1 MEFGFSREEEA
12 FRQEVRALLKEVA
25 TPEVVAE
32 ADSGQGW
39 GPHTWKFVQAL
50 GSRKWLT
57 PTWPKEY
64 GGLALPPIYR
74 FIIHE
79 EIDYTGALKPEALI
93 VGANIAGPTIMQ
105 VGSDKQKK
113 EFLPRIARGEIE
125 FAIGYT
131 EPQAGS
137 DLASLQMRAE
147 DKGDHFLFNG
157 QKVFNTRCHFA
168 QYHWI
173 VARTDPTASKHR
185 GISLFIV
192 DMKTPGITLRPFYG
206 LDGIRTNEVF
216 YDNVVVPKECL
227 VGEKNKGFI
236 YTVSA
241 LEFERVLTVGT
252 LTRNFQHLVNYV
264 KSQPTLRNDALV
276 RQKIGQ
282 IATEIEIARLH
293 SYRLAS
299 MQTKRI
305 VANYEAAA
313 SKLFTSELSQRM
325 AGSGMEILGLSG
337 QLQHGSKGAPMDG
350 VIEHLSRETLLNT
363 IAGGTS
369 EVMRNIIATRGLDLP
384 RG

>member
-12 FRQEVRALLKEVA
+12 FRQEVRAFLKEVA
-25 TPEVVAE
+25 TPGVVAE

-50 GSRKWLT
+50 GSRKLLT
-57 PTWPKEY
+57 PTWAKEY

-93 VGANIAGPTIMQ
+93 VGANIAGPTIIAY
-105 VGSDKQKK
+105 GSDKQKK
-113 EFLPRIARGEIE
+113 EFLPRIARGEVE

-192 DMKTPGITLRPFYG
+192 DMKTPGITVRPLYG
-206 LDGIRTNEVF
+206 LDGIRTNEVY
-216 YDNVVVPKECL
+216 YDNVVVPRECI
-227 VGEKNKGFI
+227 VGEKNKGFF

-264 KSQPTLRNDALV
+264 KSQPSLRNDSLV

-293 SYRLAS
+293 SYRLAC
-299 MQTKRI
+299 MQTKRQ

-350 VIEHLSRETLLNT
+350 IIEHLSRETLLNT

-384 RG
+384 R

>member
-1 MEFGFSREEEA
+1 MEFGFSKEEEA
-12 FRQEVRALLKEVA
+12 FRQEVRAFLAQVA

-50 GSRKWLT
+50 GSRRWLT

-64 GGLALPPIYR
+64 GGLGLPPVYR

-79 EIDYTGALKPEALI
+79 EIDFTGALKPEALI
-93 VGANIAGPTIMQ
+93 VGANIAGPTIIAY
-105 VGSDKQKK
+105 GSDKQKK
-113 EFLPRIARGEIE
+113 EFLPRIASGEIE

-137 DLASLQMRAE
+137 DLGSLQMRAE
-147 DKGDHFLFNG
+147 DKGDHFIFNG

-173 VARTDPTASKHR
+173 VARTDPAAPKHR

-192 DMKTPGITLRPFYG
+192 DMKTPGITVRPLYG
-206 LDGIRTNEVF
+206 LDGIRTNEVY
-216 YDNVVVPKECL
+216 YDNVVVPRECL
-227 VGEKNKGFI
+227 VGEQNKGFG
-236 YTVSA
+236 YTMSA

-264 KSQPTLRNDALV
+264 KSQPSLRQDSLV
-276 RQKIGQ
+276 RQKIGE
-282 IATEIEIARLH
+282 IAAEIEIARLY
-293 SYRLAS
+293 SYRMAC
-299 MQTKRI
+299 MQTRR
-305 VANYEAAA
+305 VAATYEASA
-313 SKLFTSELSQRM
+313 SKLFTSELSQRV
-325 AGSGMEILGLSG
+325 AGWGMEILGLSG

-369 EVMRNIIATRGLDLP
+369 EVMRNTIATRGLELP
-384 RG
+384 R

>member
-1 MEFGFSREEEA
+1 MEFGFSQEEEA
-12 FRQEVRALLKEVA
+12 FRHEVRAFLAEVA
-25 TPEVVAE
+25 TPEVIAE

-50 GSRKWLT
+50 GTRKWLT

-64 GGLALPPIYR
+64 GGLGLPPIYR

-79 EIDYTGALKPEALI
+79 EIDFTGALKPEALM
-93 VGANIAGPTIMQ
+93 VGANIAGPTIIAY
-105 VGSDKQKK
+105 GSDKQKRDY
-113 EFLPRIARGEIE
+113 LPRIARGEIE
-125 FAIGYT
+125 LAIGYT

-137 DLASLQMRAE
+137 DLGSLQMRAE
-147 DKGDHFLFNG
+147 DKGDHFVFNG

-173 VARTDPTASKHR
+173 VARTDPAAPKHR

-192 DMKTPGITLRPFYG
+192 DMKTPGITVRPLYG
-206 LDGIRTNEVF
+206 LDGIRTNEVY
-216 YDNVVVPKECL
+216 YDNVVVPREGL
-227 VGEKNKGFI
+227 VGEQNKGFG
-236 YTVSA
+236 YTMSA

-252 LTRNFQHLVNYV
+252 LTRNFRHLVNYV
-264 KSQPTLRNDALV
+264 KSQPALRQDSLV

-282 IATEIEIARLH
+282 IAAEIEITRLY
-293 SYRLAS
+293 SYRMAC
-299 MQTKRI
+299 MQTRR
-305 VANYEAAA
+305 VATTYEASA

-325 AGSGMEILGLSG
+325 AGWGMEILGLSG

-369 EVMRNIIATRGLDLP
+369 EVMRNTIATRGLGLP
-384 RG
+384 R

>member
-1 MEFGFSREEEA
+1 MEFGFSKEEEA
-12 FRQEVRALLKEVA
+12 FRQEVRAFLAGVA

-50 GSRKWLT
+50 GSRQWLT

-64 GGLALPPIYR
+64 GGLALPPMYR

-79 EIDYTGALKPEALI
+79 EIDFTGALKPEALI
-93 VGANIAGPTIMQ
+93 VGANIAGPTIIAY
-105 VGSDKQKK
+105 GSDKQKK

-137 DLASLQMRAE
+137 DLGSLQMRAE
-147 DKGDHFLFNG
+147 DKGDHFVFNG

-173 VARTDPTASKHR
+173 VARTDPAAPKHR

-192 DMKTPGITLRPFYG
+192 DMKTPGITVRPLYG
-206 LDGIRTNEVF
+206 LDGIRTNEVY
-216 YDNVVVPKECL
+216 YDNVIVPREGL
-227 VGEKNKGFI
+227 VGEQNKGFG
-236 YTVSA
+236 YTMSA

-264 KSQPTLRNDALV
+264 KSQPSLRQDSLGPPEDRRDRRRDRDSPALQLPPGLHADQAHCGHLRGLGLQAVHQRAVAAHGRLGHGDTRAV
-276 RQKIGQ
+276 RP
-282 IATEIEIARLH
+282 
-293 SYRLAS
+293 
-299 MQTKRI
+299 
-305 VANYEAAA
+305 AAA
-313 SKLFTSELSQRM
+313 RQQGRAHGRGDRAPQPRDPAEHHR
-325 AGSGMEILGLSG
+325 GRHLGG
-337 QLQHGSKGAPMDG
+337 DA
-350 VIEHLSRETLLNT
+350 EHHRHQ
-363 IAGGTS
+363 GT
-369 EVMRNIIATRGLDLP
+369 
-384 RG
+384 

>member
-1 MEFGFSREEEA
+1 MEFGFSTEEEA
-12 FRQEVRALLKEVA
+12 FRKEVRAFLAEVA
-25 TPEVVAE
+25 TPEVIAE

-50 GSRKWLT
+50 GARQWLT

-79 EIDYTGALKPEALI
+79 EIDFTGALKPEALI
-93 VGANIAGPTIMQ
+93 VGANIAGPTIIAY
-105 VGSDKQKK
+105 GTDKQKK

-137 DLASLQMRAE
+137 DLGSLQMRAE
-147 DKGDHFLFNG
+147 DKGDHFVFNG

-173 VARTDPTASKHR
+173 VARTDPAAPKHR

-192 DMKTPGITLRPFYG
+192 DMKTPGITVRPLYG
-206 LDGIRTNEVF
+206 LDGIRTNEVY
-216 YDNVVVPKECL
+216 YDNVVVPRNGL
-227 VGEKNKGFI
+227 VGEQNKGFG
-236 YTVSA
+236 YTMSA

-264 KSQPTLRNDALV
+264 KSQPSLRHDSLV

-282 IATEIEIARLH
+282 IAAEIEIARLY
-293 SYRLAS
+293 SYRLAC
-299 MQTKRI
+299 MQTRRI
-305 VANYEAAA
+305 ATTYEASA

-325 AGSGMEILGLSG
+325 AGWGMDILGLSG

-369 EVMRNIIATRGLDLP
+369 EVMRNTIATRGLGLP
-384 RG
+384 R

>member
-1 MEFGFSREEEA
+1 MEFGFSNEEEA
-12 FRQEVRALLKEVA
+12 FRQEVRAFLAQVA
-25 TPEVVAE
+25 TPEVIAE

-50 GSRKWLT
+50 GSRRWLT

-64 GGLALPPIYR
+64 GGLGLPPVYR

-79 EIDYTGALKPEALI
+79 EIDFTGALKPEALI
-93 VGANIAGPTIMQ
+93 VGANIAGPTIIAY
-105 VGSDKQKK
+105 GSDKQKK
-113 EFLPRIARGEIE
+113 EFLPRIASGEIE

-137 DLASLQMRAE
+137 DLGSLQMRAE
-147 DKGDHFLFNG
+147 DKGDHFIFNG

-173 VARTDPTASKHR
+173 VARTDPAAPKHR

-192 DMKTPGITLRPFYG
+192 DMKTPGITVRPLYG
-206 LDGIRTNEVF
+206 LDGIRTNEVY
-216 YDNVVVPKECL
+216 YDNVVVPRECL
-227 VGEKNKGFI
+227 VGEQNKGFG
-236 YTVSA
+236 YTMSA

-252 LTRNFQHLVNYV
+252 LTRNFQHLVSYV
-264 KSQPTLRNDALV
+264 KSQPSLRQDSLV
-276 RQKIGQ
+276 RQKIGE
-282 IATEIEIARLH
+282 IAAEIEIARLY
-293 SYRLAS
+293 SYRMAC
-299 MQTKRI
+299 MQTRR
-305 VANYEAAA
+305 VAATYEASA
-313 SKLFTSELSQRM
+313 SKLFTSELSQRV
-325 AGSGMEILGLSG
+325 AGWGMEILGLSG

-369 EVMRNIIATRGLDLP
+369 EVMRNTIATRGLGLP
-384 RG
+384 R